1 MTKRIVFLVALLI
14 LLPAANAMA
23 LCTACLS
30 QTCLKARV
38 GEVQIPQCMS
48 EELPDNGPGVT
59 NCKTVRNCGGCG
71 GFSCYR
77 ADLPPGGE
85 VPRMVLVPV
94 KTTIEIVHQ
103 PARAAN

>member
-1 MTKRIVFLVALLI
+1 MTKRIVFLVALLV

-23 LCTACLS
+23 LCSGCITVNC
-30 QTCLKARV
+30 QKPRV
-38 GEVQIPQCMS
+38 GTVLVPQCMTD
-48 EELPDNGPGVT
+48 EMPDNGPGVT

-77 ADLPPGGE
+77 VDLPPGGE